1 MSQVLFSIGLAVLDD
16 EIGTLRERLLKING
30 INPERMYFYIC
41 ASLEEISIQNF
52 IECVSLYGK
61 NLFTME
67 DGQGYKLLH
76 NIIMKERLDLLV
88 YSLSLGVNVN
98 EVDGTRETPLH
109 VASRTSTCITHR
121 LLQQKGIIVDSQ
133 DEAGSTP
140 LYLAIIN
147 RKYDVCLLLLDA
159 QANPNIRDR
168 GGESPFDTAAKL
180 NPYFKILTLLAD
192 YGGMETNK
200 GVGYDKLYFDWKSGK
215 DDSKYDEDS
224 GSEDESS
231 EDDGSSSESDSDES
245 LSDSSSSPK
254 SISSRLSDDIE
265 EEIDVHGSDD
275 IEEEIDVHG
284 SDDAEEEIEFI

>member
-1 MSQVLFSIGLAVLDD
+1 MSQLLFSIGRAVLDD

-30 INPERMYFYIC
+30 INLERMYFYIC

-192 YGGMETNK
+192 YEGM
-200 GVGYDKLYFDWKSGK
+200 GYDKLYFDWKGGK

-231 EDDGSSSESDSDES
+231 EDESSEDESSEDESSEDESSEDDGGGDES

-275 IEEEIDVHG
+275 
-284 SDDAEEEIEFI
+284 AEEEIEFI